1 MSPSTPLHDTSGEP
15 RAATAQYLSFV
26 LGQELYALPIHEV
39 KEIMEYAKPTPV
51 PLAGQLVRGVINLRG
66 SVVPVIDMARR
77 FGLPDAGPRKRHCI
91 VITELDMDAAGS
103 VERLVLGMTVDAV
116 NAVVEVK
123 LDDVEPAPPFGT
135 RIPSTFI
142 QGIARLNGRMLT
154 LVATERALALD
165 ELRAS
170 HPVSG

>member
-1 MSPSTPLHDTSGEP
+1 
-15 RAATAQYLSFV
+15 
-26 LGQELYALPIHEV
+26 
-39 KEIMEYAKPTPV
+39 
-51 PLAGQLVRGVINLRG
+51 
-66 SVVPVIDMARR
+66 
-77 FGLPDAGPRKRHCI
+77 
-91 VITELDMDAAGS
+91 MDAAGS